1 MAMKSWSVE
10 TLNSFVMDNFK
21 PYAWCEMWEETIPD
35 RDQMFYFRICVRPN
49 TYARTNNYYRAG
61 MVWEHIPASCCLEL
75 PEPEFYQSYVF
86 SIPMLKGE
94 SIKNGK
100 RLEHDPQRKFKYWNH
115 LANQSIRSIELLD
128 LDECHGL
135 KSVKEVF
142 GNNKETT
149 PLATGWEKVASYVD
163 GRPRP
168 EWSFV

>member
-1 MAMKSWSVE
+1 
-10 TLNSFVMDNFK
+10 
-21 PYAWCEMWEETIPD
+21 
-35 RDQMFYFRICVRPN
+35 
-49 TYARTNNYYRAG
+49 
-61 MVWEHIPASCCLEL
+61 
-75 PEPEFYQSYVF
+75 
-86 SIPMLKGE
+86 MLKGE